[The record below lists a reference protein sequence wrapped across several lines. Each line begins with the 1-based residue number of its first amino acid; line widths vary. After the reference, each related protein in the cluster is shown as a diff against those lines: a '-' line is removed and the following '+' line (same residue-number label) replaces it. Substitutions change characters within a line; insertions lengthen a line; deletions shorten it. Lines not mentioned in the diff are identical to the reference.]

1 MPFPSERWLKWL
13 GNSLIA
19 ASSIFFL
26 ETSFEMYFLTFTQGP
41 QMLGF
46 SLAHIA
52 PPIVIALVFLS
63 ALFFLFLAAFALA
76 LQIVRLAGRLK
87 SMSRYANFLLV
98 VLSIQTIHGV
108 LLFTYDRWSPALS
121 R

>member
-1 MPFPSERWLKWL
+1 MSFISDRRLKWL

-19 ASSIFFL
+19 ASSIFFV
-26 ETSFEMYFLTFTQGP
+26 ETSFEMYFLTVTQGP

-52 PPIVIALVFLS
+52 PPMVIGLVFLS
-63 ALFFLFLAAFALA
+63 ALFFLFLAAFALS
-76 LQIVRLAGRLK
+76 LQIVRLAGRLR

-98 VLSIQTIHGV
+98 ILSIQTIHGV
-108 LLFTYDRWSPALS
+108 LLLTYDRWAPAFS